1 MHQDQVLSR
10 LAVSLAI
17 GLLVGL
23 ERGWRTRDEREHQ
36 RAAGLR
42 TFALAGLTGGATGV
56 LALDYGGVVIGIVF
70 CGFALVF
77 AAFQWLESRL
87 DRDVSA
93 TSAVAGMLVF
103 LLGALAVTGPLV
115 PAVAAAVAMTL
126 LLAGRE
132 HLHRWVAALSWAE
145 IRAILTLAA
154 MSFLLL
160 PVIPDRSIDP
170 WDAVNLRE
178 IWLLAILIAGIS
190 FVGYVAVRVFGDR
203 LGIVVMAAAG
213 GLASSTATT
222 LAFARLGKAEPG
234 AARLLAAGILISGIV
249 MLVRVGV
256 VTVGLNRALLGHLAL
271 PLAAA
276 AVVMAGGAAA
286 ILLRRRQAQAGPVLP
301 INNPLAVGT
310 ALKIAG
316 FIAAVLLAAEILRRQ
331 YGDVGVL
338 IIAAISGIADVDA
351 VSISMARLG
360 GGDLAVPVAA
370 QAILIAVAVNTV
382 SKAVLA
388 GLVGGRRIGITV
400 AGLSALALAA
410 GLAAV
415 WAQAAWTGA

>member
-1 MHQDQVLSR
+1 MHPDQILSR

-56 LALDYGGVVIGIVF
+56 LALDFGGLVIGIVF

-87 DRDVSA
+87 DRNVSA

-126 LLAGRE
+126 LLAARE

-160 PVIPDRSIDP
+160 PVIPDRSVDP
-170 WDAVNLRE
+170 WGAVNLRE

-190 FVGYVAVRVFGDR
+190 FAGYLAVRAFGDR

-222 LAFARLGKAEPG
+222 LAFARLGKAQPG
-234 AARLLAAGILISGIV
+234 AARLLAAGILISGVV

-256 VTVGLNRALLGHLAL
+256 VTVGLNRALLAHLAP
-271 PLAAA
+271 PLAAG
-276 AVVMAGGAAA
+276 AVAMALAVA
-286 ILLRRRQAQAGPVLP
+286 LLLWRRPAQAGPALP
-301 INNPLAVGT
+301 ISNPLAVGT
-310 ALKIAG
+310 ALKIAA
-316 FIAAVLLAAEILRRQ
+316 FIALVLLAAEILRRH

-338 IIAAISGIADVDA
+338 IIAAISGIGDVDA

-360 GGDLAVPVAA
+360 GGDLATPVAA
-370 QAILIAVAVNTV
+370 QAILVAVAVNTL
-382 SKAVLA
+382 SKAAMA
-388 GLVGGRRIGITV
+388 GLVGGRRIGVIV
-400 AGLSALALAA
+400 AGASLLALAA
-410 GLAAV
+410 GFAAFRAQPVLA
-415 WAQAAWTGA
+415 GL

>member
-23 ERGWRTRDEREHQ
+23 ERGWRTRAERDHQ

-56 LALDYGGVVIGIVF
+56 LALDFGGLVIGIVF

-87 DRDVSA
+87 DRNVSA

-126 LLAGRE
+126 LLAARE

-170 WDAVNLRE
+170 WGAVNLRE

-190 FVGYVAVRVFGDR
+190 FAGYVAVRAFGDR

-234 AARLLAAGILISGIV
+234 AARLLTAGILISGIV

-256 VTVGLNRALLGHLAL
+256 VTVGLNRALLGHLVL
-271 PLAAA
+271 PLAAGA
-276 AVVMAGGAAA
+276 AVMAGAAA
-286 ILLRRRQAQAGPVLP
+286 ILLHRRPAQPGPVLP

-360 GGDLAVPVAA
+360 GSDLAIAMAA
-370 QAILIAVAVNTV
+370 RAILVAVGVNTV

-388 GLVGGRRIGITV
+388 GLVGGRRIGLTV
-400 AGLSALALAA
+400 AGISALALAA
-410 GLAAV
+410 GLAAI
-415 WAQAAWTGA
+415 WAQAALERG